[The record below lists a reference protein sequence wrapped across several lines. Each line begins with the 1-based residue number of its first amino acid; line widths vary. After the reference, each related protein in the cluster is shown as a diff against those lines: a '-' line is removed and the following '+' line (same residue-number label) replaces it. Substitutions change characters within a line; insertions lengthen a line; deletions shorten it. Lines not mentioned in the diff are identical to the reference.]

1 MTSDDIR
8 WHPGHQYSDAKITQ
22 QGRGPGE
29 ECTNWLRIPGH
40 CDKTSQSLPRFYI
53 IWAGN
58 QIPEISQ
65 TRAHLWEHLGHFWT
79 ARGDKILRECDFFP
93 QPKNTFQD
101 TTIRFCLL
109 GRTWIWTVPIVKFFL
124 VLDLV
129 RRILSSK
136 PASSTEQQKER
147 DCWVVG
153 VNDRD
158 RGDEIASLEH

>member
-1 MTSDDIR
+1 MISPDIISKWFSVCFWSQSIWCQWCIMAPWWHSDDIR

-79 ARGDKILRECDFFP
+79 ARGDKILREGDFFP
-93 QPKNTFQD
+93 QPKY
-101 TTIRFCLL
+101 LL
-109 GRTWIWTVPIVKFFL
+109 RYYY
-124 VLDLV
+124 
-129 RRILSSK
+129 
-136 PASSTEQQKER
+136 
-147 DCWVVG
+147 
-153 VNDRD
+153 
-158 RGDEIASLEH
+158 SLLFTRENMNLNCTHS